1 MIPPTPEVVGSDSM
15 SVIDPMADIASIVDD
30 ATAAGLDPRRFAFA
44 CVYMRF
50 AERAAWE
57 RAAAAA
63 GASWEVAAYST
74 GQGHMLRLSRK
85 AHPTTRDLAK
95 LRSDALAFAST
106 NGADWLSAS
115 IEDLQ
120 SAPTA
125 WERLTAPASVSLPE
139 QRAPM
144 ETETDDQLQRMHRG
158 GTA

>member
-1 MIPPTPEVVGSDSM
+1 MIPPTPEIMGSDSM

-30 ATAAGLDPRRFAFA
+30 ASAAGLDPRRLAFA

-50 AERAAWE
+50 AERAKWE

-63 GASWEVAAYST
+63 QASWEVAAYST
-74 GQGHMLRLSRK
+74 GQGHMLRLSRHV
-85 AHPTTRDLAK
+85 HPTARDLVK
-95 LRSDALAFAST
+95 FRSDALAFAST
-106 NGADWLSAS
+106 VGADWLSAS
-115 IEDLQ
+115 IEDPQ

-125 WERLTAPASVSLPE
+125 WERLTAPATVTLPE

-144 ETETDDQLQRMHRG
+144 ETENDDQLRRMHRG